1 MDDRKSTFSINKPG
15 AYYLSYNL
23 ILKTYAKERFTGAV
37 ILEKDVLS
45 GAVLKS
51 IGDSNTTT
59 VELAGAGVIRLT
71 AFNSISVGV
80 YFNKTNSISSPVS
93 IQPGS
98 SFTMALVTTA
108 GAVPGFSFTLERDVI
123 VASTTMKEL
132 SDWSTGM
139 KGAFHISVGFL
150 PARSYVQ
157 AICDG
162 IYMFSLNL
170 ILKGTQGAASV
181 LRLFVNQ
188 YALREIEITFE
199 RSRIKMLNIQKVINL
214 YKSDIVKL
222 SISTRNND
230 IQILTESTFSMIL
243 VNKVSQHTT
252 GFNTRLK
259 SNYSVV
265 TTNKIETISGWP
277 SDYNDVTEFKSPSTF
292 SQLVNKRDFS
302 APNRGIY
309 LITVNLRIKWES
321 VVGTALNVS
330 IYSQPAR
337 FTLVQTTI
345 SHNGYS
351 NQTDVSLSTTAELE
365 RTDAVSVAIEIQ
377 QGKAL
382 VLPGSSFSAIQLP
395 IYYPGMLSRLTS
407 GRAFS
412 TTGWTFITN
421 WKTDQIE
428 GGYDFLNSVNFTSG
442 AYRIPNEGLYLV
454 AANIIATDLEVVEAL
469 ISINKDL
476 NVENGIFTKVG
487 NPATSMTIN
496 LEGIMQLKKSDQVY
510 IAVNSPSDTDWSIK
524 RNTGFSVAYIGKSSH
539 AFRAQTTATT
549 KVSKIS
555 WTNITNWQTK
565 FQVGNSFTMS
575 SGKFITPVSGVY
587 HIAANVMLGNAD
599 SSLAGSEYGL
609 AVLVNGYRAKGLY
622 AHKSGPE
629 TTPSLRRYYPL
640 SLSGSFRVK
649 KGDVVNLAVYAS
661 SDNDYN
667 ILELSS
673 WSLFLL
679 TENTDASQIGFS
691 MSKNLPQNFP
701 ETVTNTWYAIYN
713 WKTIPNAVGSF
724 YTPSMIH
731 FDDGKSV
738 TIQMTGFYLI
748 SANIYIQNKK
758 LPSAMKLALYI
769 QGELQQNGIT
779 YENNLKWKSFTMHFS
794 GVAFLMQGDTIQ
806 LMISCSGI
814 FDGLIILKE
823 SGFSMV
829 MLPVAESFPGLSL
842 ISMVRN
848 VASTFSCTERI
859 VDLLMCTE
867 SLKSIFHLD
876 NFTIAL
882 LTQRIQ
888 LSSSIS

>member
-1 MDDRKSTFSINKPG
+1 MDERKSTFSINKPG

-23 ILKTYAKERFTGAV
+23 ILKTDAKEKFVGAV

-51 IGDSNTTT
+51 IGDSNATTL
-59 VELAGAGVIRLT
+59 ELTGAGVIRLT

-80 YFNKTNSISSPVS
+80 HFNKTNSISSTAS

-98 SFTMALVTTA
+98 TFTVTLVTTA
-108 GAVPGFSFTLERDVI
+108 GAVPGFSFTLERDFI
-123 VASTTMKEL
+123 VEASRMKEL
-132 SDWSTGM
+132 SDWSTRM

-162 IYMFSLNL
+162 IYMFSVNL
-170 ILKGTQGAASV
+170 ILKGTNGAASV
-181 LRLFVNQ
+181 FKLFVNQ
-188 YALREIEITFE
+188 YVLREIEITFE
-199 RSRIKMLNIQKVINL
+199 GSKIQMLNIQKVMNL

-222 SISTRNND
+222 SISARKND
-230 IQILTESTFSMIL
+230 IQILTESTYSMIL

-252 GFNTRLK
+252 GFSTRLK
-259 SNYSVV
+259 SNFSVV
-265 TTNKIETISGWP
+265 TANKKETISGWP
-277 SDYNDVTEFKSPSTF
+277 TDYNDVTEFKSPSTF
-292 SQLVNKRDFS
+292 SQLVNKKDFS

-321 VVGTALNVS
+321 VAGTALNVS
-330 IYSQPAR
+330 IYSQPAL
-337 FTLVQTTI
+337 FTLVQRTI
-345 SHNGYS
+345 SHHGHS
-351 NQTDVSLSTTAELE
+351 NQTGISLSTAAELE
-365 RTDAVSVAIEIQ
+365 RTDAVSVTIELQ

-407 GRAFS
+407 GHKFS

-428 GGYDFLNSVNFTSG
+428 GGYDFLNSVNFVSG

-454 AANIIATDLEVVEAL
+454 SANIIVTDSEVVEAL
-469 ISINKDL
+469 VSINKDL

-496 LEGIMQLKKSDQVY
+496 VEGVMQLKKSDQVY

-524 RNTGFSVAYIGKSSH
+524 GNTGLSVAYIGKSSH

-549 KVSKIS
+549 KVSKIG

-565 FQVGNSFTMS
+565 LQVGSSFIMS

-587 HIAANVMLGNAD
+587 HLAANVILGNAD
-599 SSLAGSEYGL
+599 SSLFGSQYGL
-609 AVLVNGYRAKGLY
+609 AVLVNGVRSKGLN

-640 SLSGSFRVK
+640 CLSGSFRIK
-649 KGDVVNLAVYAS
+649 KGDVVTLAVYTS
-661 SDNDYN
+661 NDNDYN

-673 WSLFLL
+673 WSLLLL
-679 TENTDASQIGFS
+679 TENTDTSQIGFS
-691 MSKNLPQNFP
+691 MSKNVQQNFIGT
-701 ETVTNTWYAIYN
+701 ESNTWSAIDN
-713 WKTIPNAVGSF
+713 WKTVANAVGSF

-748 SANIYIQNKK
+748 SANIYIQSEK
-758 LPSAMKLALYI
+758 LPSVMKLALFI
-769 QGELQQNGIT
+769 ERELQQNGIT
-779 YENNLKWKSFTMHFS
+779 YENNLKWKAFTMHFS

-806 LMISCSGI
+806 LMISCSSK
-814 FDGLIILKE
+814 FDGLMILKD

-829 MLPVAESFPGLSL
+829 MLPIAERFPGFSL
-842 ISMVRN
+842 LSMVRVLPRSGAREPRN
-848 VASTFSCTERI
+848 QAN
-859 VDLLMCTE
+859 D
-867 SLKSIFHLD
+867 H
-876 NFTIAL
+876 
-882 LTQRIQ
+882 
-888 LSSSIS
+888 SISSFTNSSFIDVYRTVPDQ